1 MVDHESQCHSCDEQ
15 EEFGEL
21 LKYTGAGF
29 AGGLMTGAVLDH
41 SGFHQSALG
50 QWLVRTLPEKEKACL
65 KASMPSGNACEVQ
78 LGQWPRRTGEESCL
92 EWCFRGSSIG
102 EAE

>member
-29 AGGLMTGAVLDH
+29 AAHDRRSTRSFWIPPKRTRSMARSH
-41 SGFHQSALG
+41 ASGEGESLLEGIYALR
-50 QWLVRTLPEKEKACL
+50 QR
-65 KASMPSGNACEVQ
+65 M
-78 LGQWPRRTGEESCL
+78 
-92 EWCFRGSSIG
+92 RGSVGSMA
-102 EAE
+102 EAYG